1 MDWEKLPL
9 LGAVSAVL
17 FTVAVLRFLWDLP
30 LASWFPWDIF
40 IYAFLG
46 GLDIFLIA
54 YKNTIYWRPLCYL
67 LISISFVL
75 FVLV

>member
-17 FTVAVLRFLWDLP
+17 FTLAALRLLGNLP

-40 IYAFLG
+40 IYVFLG
-46 GLDIFLIA
+46 GLDVFLIA

-67 LISISFVL
+67 LISVSFVI